1 MLPVLLRKIIEGHH
15 PIPVA
20 YELLHGLRIPVLV
33 STNKGASEPLTSL
46 PGLGIGNLA
55 QIPTRLMPDP
65 FRKRIQNVRY
75 LMVPASLFASLGIYL
90 SKGPPKCRGDRQLSP
105 LSLSHKKSKSSGYWM
120 FRYRRIASMTF
131 DDAHARLLLPK
142 SW

>member
-1 MLPVLLRKIIEGHH
+1 VLLRKIIEGHH

-20 YELLHGLRIPVLV
+20 YELLNGLRIPVLV

-46 PGLGIGNLA
+46 PGLGIGDLA

-65 FRKRIQNVRY
+65 FRKRIQNIRY

-90 SKGPPKCRGDRQLSP
+90 SKGPPDAAVTVSDHP
-105 LSLSHKKSKSSGYWM
+105 LACLIKKANHQGIEC
-120 FRYRRIASMTF
+120 FGI
-131 DDAHARLLLPK
+131 DA
-142 SW
+142 